1 MMLQQDSPQD
11 YVIGTGEDRSVRD
24 FLEATFG
31 LVGLDWEPYV
41 EVDPRYLRPTDV
53 ELLRADAGK
62 ARAELGWEPEFS
74 FEDLVDDMV
83 VADFAEVGLTLE
95 EARSRASA
103 P

>member
-1 MMLQQDSPQD
+1 VLGFTEIASPPSPD
-11 YVIGTGEDRSVRD
+11 EER
-24 FLEATFG
+24 
-31 LVGLDWEPYV
+31 YV

-74 FEDLVDDMV
+74 FADLVDDMV

-95 EARSRASA
+95 EARSRAAALPA